1 MGTQR
6 ESLEHARAVAD
17 AVLYEGYVLHP
28 GHNPAPRNQ
37 VRWQRG
43 VLVPPSYA
51 ATGSAEPTC
60 CRTECLAE
68 VDAGA
73 RLSLHVR
80 FLQAQRRT
88 VEVGGPGSY
97 REVDSLRI
105 AGEELPAMDEAVSNE
120 QQVTLALDD
129 LFDRTHVVPFTVRG
143 GERTSAVPGGR
154 VVRRKQ
160 PLNAE
165 LRCHAEA
172 LPGLVRVRVVLANT
186 SPVDCSQH
194 RRFEAL
200 RHSLVATHLLLSLDG
215 GVFLSCDQP
224 PRWAAEHAHGCV
236 NEHTWPV
243 LVGEPGR
250 RDTMLSAPIALPD
263 YPDAAGGVRAGC
275 FGAHET
281 APLSDL
287 PKATAGMHPRPA
299 PRQPGTEVADLPQ
312 QRTDSARDTVVVGGV
327 EIGEG
332 SRVVLRPAPGCDAQ
346 DMFVAGR
353 TATVRALRQD
363 VDGTWFLAVTVDG
376 DPATELLA
384 EDERYRYFTTAEV
397 EPLVEEPR

>member
-6 ESLEHARAVAD
+6 EPLEHARAVAD
-17 AVLYEGYVLHP
+17 AVLYEAYVLHP

-37 VRWQRG
+37 VRWQCG

-51 ATGSAEPTC
+51 ARGTAEPTC

-68 VDAGA
+68 VAAGT

-88 VEVGGPGSY
+88 VEAGGPGDY
-97 REVDSLRI
+97 HEVDSLRV
-105 AGEELPAMDEAVSNE
+105 AGEELPAMDEAVRNE
-120 QQVTLALDD
+120 HQVTLALDD
-129 LFDRTHVVPFTVRG
+129 LFDGTQVVPITIRG
-143 GERTSAVPGGR
+143 GERTSVVPGGR

-165 LRCHAEA
+165 LRCQAEA
-172 LPGLVRVRVVLANT
+172 FPGLVRLRVVLANT

-200 RHSLVATHLLLSLDG
+200 RHSLVAAHIVLSLDG
-215 GVFLSCDQP
+215 GGFLSTDRP
-224 PRWAAEHAHGCV
+224 PRWAAEYADGCV

-250 RDTMLSAPIALPD
+250 RDTMLSAPIALAD
-263 YPDAAGGVRAGC
+263 YPDPTRGNLAGS
-275 FGAHET
+275 FGAHQS
-281 APLSDL
+281 APLADL
-287 PKATAGMHPRPA
+287 PKATCRTHQRPSA
-299 PRQPGTEVADLPQ
+299 RNPGDEVADLPQ
-312 QRTDSARDTVVVGGV
+312 QRNESVSDTVVVGGV
-327 EIGEG
+327 EVGEG
-332 SRVVLRPAPGCDAQ
+332 SRVVLRPAPGGDAQ

-384 EDERYRYFTTAEV
+384 QDERYRYFTTAEV